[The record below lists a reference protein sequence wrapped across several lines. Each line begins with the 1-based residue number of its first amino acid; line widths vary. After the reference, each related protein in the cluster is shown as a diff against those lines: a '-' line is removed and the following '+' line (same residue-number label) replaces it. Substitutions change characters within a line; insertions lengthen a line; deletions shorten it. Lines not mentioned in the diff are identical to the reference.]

1 MPGSTTKVFPVPGPS
16 ILIGLAALLLAV
28 LIYRPILKQAGEDM
42 AARSRAGLS
51 NGIVY
56 ALILL
61 PLLGPLIY
69 LAIRKSLVPKE

>member
-1 MPGSTTKVFPVPGPS
+1 VPNPS
-16 ILIGLAALLLAV
+16 VLIGLAALILAV
-28 LIYRPILKQAGEDM
+28 VVYRPILKLAAKDM

-69 LAIRKSLVPKE
+69 LAIRKTLVPRE